1 MAPLPLIFAAH
12 KRTGFTEAVT
22 VNCLVEADPTNPSQP
37 LALIARPGL
46 EAFEQV
52 GTAPRRGVF
61 QKQGIFN
68 GDALIL
74 MDDTLWR
81 LPEGGTAVAFTGT
94 VAGDGLVVM
103 DGGLDRESESVVRI
117 ATGTAMYIVQ
127 GTSVTAE
134 NFPDSGNAGATSV
147 TYLGSYWIGTETG
160 TDFAYYIEPAG
171 ATWTALE
178 FAAAEY
184 RPDKL
189 KGALTVGEI
198 AWLLGEASL
207 EGWRATGDAASQLEP
222 AGGLK
227 FDIGCRSLYAA
238 SNVKGTLIFVD
249 DTCQV
254 RLTSGGEPVII
265 SGHGLAEQIRKV
277 SAASL
282 RASWFIIDGHV
293 VWVLYIG
300 TSATWLYDLT
310 SKAWTRAN
318 SQGYDYWRADNF
330 CTIGDTVLATDAL
343 SNEVYRVDPD
353 VLGDDGDTFTMHFAA
368 YVEAK
373 ERGFPLGNVELHCH
387 VGGSP
392 LSGQGSAP
400 LVVMQVSHNGG
411 KTYGSPKSRS
421 LGTTGAYQQRVRWH
435 GLGTAQAPFGAWF
448 RFYISD
454 PVVRRVSGGSVNAP

>member
-1 MAPLPLIFAAH
+1 MSGLPLIFAAH
-12 KRTGFTEAVT
+12 KRTGFSEAVT

-52 GTAPRRGVF
+52 GNAPRRGVF
-61 QKQGIFN
+61 QKQGIFD
-68 GDALIL
+68 GEALIL

-81 LPEGGTAVAFTGT
+81 LSESGTAVAFSGT

-103 DGGLDRESESVVRI
+103 DGGLDEDSESVVRI

-127 GTSVTAE
+127 GTAVLPE
-134 NFPDSGNAGATSV
+134 DFPDSGNAGATSV
-147 TYLGSYWIGTETG
+147 TYLGGYWIGTETG
-160 TDFAYYIEPAG
+160 TDFAYYIEPVG
-171 ATWTALE
+171 VTWTPLE

-184 RPDKL
+184 KPDKL
-189 KGALTVGEI
+189 KGAVTVGEI

-207 EGWRATGDAASQLEP
+207 EGWRATGDASSQLEP

-227 FDIGCRSLYAA
+227 FDIGCRSLYAV

-265 SGHGLAEQIRKV
+265 SGHGLAEQIRRV

-282 RASWFIIDGHV
+282 RASWFIIDGHL
-293 VWVLYIG
+293 VWVLYLG
-300 TSATWLYDLT
+300 TTATWLYDLT
-310 SKAWTRAN
+310 SKAWTRAD

-330 CTIGDTVLATDAL
+330 CTVGDTVLATDAL

-353 VLGDDGDTFTMHFAA
+353 VLGDDGDTFTMSFAA
-368 YVEAK
+368 YIEAK
-373 ERGFPLGNVELHCH
+373 ERAVPLANLELHCH

-392 LSGQGSAP
+392 MTGQGSDP
-400 LVVMQVSHNGG
+400 LVVMKMSGDAG
-411 KTYGSPKSRS
+411 KTYGDPEEAG
-421 LGTTGAYQQRVRWH
+421 LGGTGDYLQRVRWNA
-435 GLGTAQAPFGAWF
+435 LGTAFPPFGTWF
-448 RFYISD
+448 QFFISD
-454 PVVRRVSGGSVNAP
+454 PVVRRVSGGAVNVP